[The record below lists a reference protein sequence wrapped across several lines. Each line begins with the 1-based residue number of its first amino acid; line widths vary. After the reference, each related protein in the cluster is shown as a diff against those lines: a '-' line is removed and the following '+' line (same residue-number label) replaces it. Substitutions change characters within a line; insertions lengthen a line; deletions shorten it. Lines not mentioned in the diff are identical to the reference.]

1 MKMDKNKE
9 IQEASVSKRWLGLGA
24 LIAALVLVLGRFALE
39 PLRSAPQYTNEGMD
53 PFCSV
58 EVFQLKN
65 NPQPLEVAFFGSSVT
80 IWDIM
85 TNEVAA
91 QMGKHPDN
99 VRSLAM
105 QGGTSYQ
112 MWQLVKRNPEEF
124 SKLQLA
130 VIELGPRTIDDNL
143 RGDPMTLAIAQTG
156 SLAERWSIENKEV
169 RNKQVVE
176 WVFPWRSVRRSLQ
189 SLSLDL
195 IKPSPGLDMYP
206 QADARLYPAYHWH
219 LHRDPD
225 ADEVFV
231 SKTTPEDAARRI
243 VSGWKPNPLL
253 DASLKQL
260 LAWLHQRKIKVVLV
274 EMPVHPEVAEVMRGK
289 AKLLDGYNDF
299 TKYLDSLGLPKEQ
312 IIKTMDISSCEI
324 PINGLRDYQHLN
336 RTGAKIYSSYL
347 GKKLQTLIN

>member
-9 IQEASVSKRWLGLGA
+9 IQESPVSKRWLGLGA

-80 IWDIM
+80 IWDVM

-91 QMGKHPDN
+91 QMGKNPDN

-112 MWQLVKRNPEEF
+112 MWQLVKRNPDAF
-124 SKLQLA
+124 SKLQMA

-156 SLAERWSIENKEV
+156 SLAERWSIENKAV

-189 SLSLDL
+189 SLSLDI
-195 IKPSPGLDMYP
+195 IKPSPGFDMYP
-206 QADARLYPAYHWH
+206 EPDARLYPAYHWH

-225 ADEVFV
+225 AEEVFV

-243 VSGWKPNPLL
+243 VSGWKPDPLL
-253 DASLKQL
+253 DSSLKQL
-260 LAWLHQRKIKVVLV
+260 LVWLHQRNIQVVLV
-274 EMPVHPEVAEVMRGK
+274 EMPVHPEVAMVMRGN
-289 AKLLDGYNDF
+289 AKYLNSYSDF
-299 TKYLDSLGLPKEQ
+299 KKYLDSLGIPKELF
-312 IIKTMDISSCEI
+312 INSMDISSCEV

-336 RTGAKIYSSYL
+336 RTGAKIYSTYL